1 MPKSY
6 GFSGAS
12 AEELREAYDIFNA
25 HLKQHNLRELL
36 FRGPIREPDMKKAF
50 RKLALLYHPDRNPG
64 NEAAMEERQKQ
75 VFYAFNLFKSYFN
88 QHEVYDPATFR
99 GAPRPRRAQ
108 PRPRPAAEDQ
118 YWQRGASLR
127 KDQEFYRMMQQ
138 YSADLAPQE
147 LHDKLRKS
155 LEILWRLL
163 DQAGQNPAQVER
175 RELNA
180 RRVASRYNLQAEL
193 SYAQRRYDKAK
204 IEYFLEAVFLV
215 WEESLHGNRTSFDE
229 RLLATSVKN
238 ALVRAAKS
246 AFYDGK
252 GNTKALWL
260 LSQQPRRT
268 VELIREQL
276 GLEPGPDLS
285 EERFEEDDGAQEPR
299 QRKSFLE
306 ELSELGNDLKHSV
319 LQGLRKIINR

>member
-1 MPKSY
+1 MAKNY

-12 AEELREAYDIFNA
+12 AEEMREAYDIFNA
-25 HLKQHNLRELL
+25 HLKQHNLRELM
-36 FRGPIREPDMKKAF
+36 FRGPIREQDMKKAF

-75 VFYAFNLFKSYFN
+75 VFYAFNLFKNYFAQN
-88 QHEVYDPATFR
+88 EMYDPATFR
-99 GAPRPRRAQ
+99 AAPRPRKSRPQ
-108 PRPRPAAEDQ
+108 PRAAAEDQ
-118 YWQRGASLR
+118 FWQRGASLR
-127 KDQEFYRMMQQ
+127 KDQEFYRMMEQ
-138 YSADLAPQE
+138 YGADLAPQE
-147 LHDKLRKS
+147 LEEKLQKS

-163 DQAGQNPAQVER
+163 EQAGQSPARADR
-175 RELNA
+175 RELHA
-180 RRVASRYNLQAEL
+180 KRLASRYNLQAEL

-204 IEYFLEAVFLV
+204 TEYFLEAVYLI
-215 WEESLHGNRTSFDE
+215 WEESLQRGRGPFDE
-229 RLLATSVKN
+229 RLLATSVKS

-268 VELIREQL
+268 VELVRARL
-276 GLEPGPDLS
+276 GLEPGPVIEDG
-285 EERFEEDDGAQEPR
+285 RFDEEDAAGVEEP
-299 QRKSFLE
+299 RKSFLE
-306 ELSELGNDLKHSV
+306 ELSDLGSDLKQSV